1 MKLLL
6 NFGWPIEFRMIIELE
21 REFNSNHFNDVS
33 NYTTAYGYGYDFK
46 NYSFNGYY
54 STIELDYAKPDFN
67 DYRNDYDID
76 IEEICCGK
84 IMYELKKE
92 YFKEYL
98 LPSSILRYN
107 RNTNKVYLS
116 IVVGCI
122 DGDPWEPDIQKYDVI
137 SVQYIEEI
145 NKLQLLHEHD
155 RDLMHWAAKNN
166 ELNVIQYMI
175 EKNKNIDYTL
185 SWACQKGYLNVV
197 QYLIEEHDAKLNSKE
212 NTTLALESN
221 HDEIVNYLQTRFDPI
236 V

>member
-21 REFNSNHFNDVS
+21 REFNSKHFNAIT
-33 NYTTAYGYGYDFK
+33 NYTTAYGFGYDFR
-46 NYSFNGYY
+46 NYSFNGFY
-54 STIELDYAKPDFN
+54 STKELDYATPDLKYSEN
-67 DYRNDYDID
+67 RND

-98 LPSSILRYN
+98 LPFSKLIYI
-107 RNTNKVYLS
+107 RNTNKVYLP
-116 IVVGCI
+116 ILVRFF
-122 DGDPWEPDIQKYDVI
+122 DGDPWEPDIQKYDVV

-166 ELNVIQYMI
+166 EFNVIQYMI

-197 QYLIEEHDAKLNSKE
+197 RYLIEEHDAKLNIKE
-212 NTTLALESN
+212 NTTLASESN